1 MLKVLQGTIVANKEP
16 LIFKSAVF
24 SAVWWRQTKQPMA
37 SLGLVGVPEVSK
49 ERL

>member
-1 MLKVLQGTIVANKEP
+1 MLKVLQGTTDANKEP
-16 LIFKSAVF
+16 LFFKSAVF
-24 SAVWWRQTKQPMA
+24 SAVWWRQTKQSRG